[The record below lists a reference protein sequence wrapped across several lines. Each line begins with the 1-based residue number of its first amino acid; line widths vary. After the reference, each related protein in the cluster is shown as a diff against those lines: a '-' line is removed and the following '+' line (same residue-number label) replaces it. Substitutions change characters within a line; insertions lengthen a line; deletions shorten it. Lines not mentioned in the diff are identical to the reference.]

1 MPAVQSYR
9 DLVVWQQAMDLAAL
23 VYNLTREFPKHEQYG
38 LTSQLCRAAVS
49 VPSNIAE
56 GHARDSTKE
65 FLHHVSFAMGSLAEV
80 ETQVLLAERL
90 GYLKPDTTNSTTSKT
105 AELDRRLRSL
115 QQSLK
120 AKTL

>member
-9 DLVVWQQAMDLAAL
+9 DLIVWQQAMDLAAL

-38 LTSQLCRAAVS
+38 LTSQVCRAAVS

-80 ETQVLLAERL
+80 ETQILLAERL
-90 GYLKPDTTNSTTSKT
+90 GYLPSDIVNSTITKT
-105 AELDRRLRSL
+105 AELGRRLRSL

-120 AKTL
+120 SKVL